1 MVVRI
6 SGVGLLVTIA
16 LFGSAPNASAQG
28 VEDVIDAPIGRFV
41 VDLHGVV
48 APWGKNPELG
58 IPRGFD
64 PATQPGRGIG
74 ISAGAHVYLLRWR
87 FVTFGVGASILYA
100 SGSQRP
106 GPNDPDPLVP
116 ALRQTFTAWSPQLS
130 LNFGRRN
137 GWSYVSAGPGT
148 STLSLYNP
156 DAPAPQQSTRSFNY
170 GGGARWF
177 TGDHLAFALDLRF
190 YNATP
195 LFATDTEP
203 ASPRTTTMILGIGA
217 SFK

>member
-1 MVVRI
+1 MRL
-6 SGVGLLVTIA
+6 SGVGLLVTVV
-16 LFGSAPNASAQG
+16 LFGSAPKIWAQG

-41 VDLHGVV
+41 VDLHGVI
-48 APWGKNPELG
+48 APWGRNPELG

-64 PATQPGRGIG
+64 PATQPGRGTG

-87 FVTFGVGASILYA
+87 FVTFGLGASFIYA

-106 GPNDPDPLVP
+106 GPDDLDPQAP
-116 ALRQTFTAWSPQLS
+116 ALRQTFTAMSPQLS

-148 STLSLYNP
+148 STLSLYNQ
-156 DAPAPQQSTRSFNY
+156 DAAKPPQQSTRSFNY

-177 TGDHLAFALDLRF
+177 TSDHLAFALDLRF

-195 LFATDTEP
+195 LFTTETES